1 MIWGAFGHLGAA
13 RLKSLGTFA
22 VRWWGNMQYN
32 LITLKMF
39 LTVARTGSISQASEA
54 ENIAASAI
62 SKRISDLED
71 QIGTPLFYRQTR
83 GVELTP
89 AGHELA
95 RHSSNLFRLVERMEN
110 QMHDCPSSEFLAPR
124 AA

>member
-1 MIWGAFGHLGAA
+1 MGGPWAPLQLDGGG
-13 RLKSLGTFA
+13 S
-22 VRWWGNMQYN
+22 MQYN

-71 QIGTPLFYRQTR
+71 QIGNSTVLSANT
-83 GVELTP
+83 G
-89 AGHELA
+89 G
-95 RHSSNLFRLVERMEN
+95 
-110 QMHDCPSSEFLAPR
+110 
-124 AA
+124 

>member
-62 SKRISDLED
+62 SKRIS
-71 QIGTPLFYRQTR
+71 
-83 GVELTP
+83 
-89 AGHELA
+89 
-95 RHSSNLFRLVERMEN
+95 NFRRSDWDSTVLSANTGGLV
-110 QMHDCPSSEFLAPR
+110 DTSGA
-124 AA
+124 